1 MAISARLRWTLYGL
15 AAAGTAVAI
24 WTGDPAGGNAPEIVQ
39 PTRTAAPAAG
49 RVPVD
54 RREAIDVHA
63 GDVLAQRKAL
73 SRASS
78 SDPFADDMP
87 APVAAPAPAAQ
98 APSPAA
104 VARSATPA
112 LPFTYIGRWQEKGMR
127 VVYLQENGQHV
138 VQVRGPGP
146 LNDRFA
152 VESIADDRMVLRSQP
167 GGQRY
172 TLLLARTE
180 GAGGAQRPAA
190 PDGGNDAASPQE
202 EN

>member
-1 MAISARLRWTLYGL
+1 MAISARLRWTLYGV
-15 AAAGTAVAI
+15 AAVGTAVAI
-24 WTGDPAGGNAPEIVQ
+24 WSGDPAGGHAPEVVQ
-39 PTRTAAPAAG
+39 PTRAAAPAAG
-49 RVPVD
+49 RVLVD
-54 RREAIDVHA
+54 RRQAIDVQA
-63 GDVLAQRKAL
+63 GDVLAQRMAL

-87 APVAAPAPAAQ
+87 APAAAPVPATQ

-104 VARSATPA
+104 TARAATAA
-112 LPFTYIGRWQEKGMR
+112 LPFTYIGRWQEKGMT
-127 VVYLQENGQHV
+127 VVYLQENGQRV

-172 TLLLARTE
+172 TLLLARPE
-180 GAGGAQRPAA
+180 GTGGAQAPAA
-190 PDGGNDAASPQE
+190 PDAGNDAASPQE

>member
-1 MAISARLRWTLYGL
+1 MVISARLRWTLYGL
-15 AAAGTAVAI
+15 AALGTAAAI
-24 WTGDPAGGNAPEIVQ
+24 WSGDPAGSQAPEVVQ
-39 PTRTAAPAAG
+39 PTRAASPAAG
-49 RVPVD
+49 RVAVD
-54 RREAIDVHA
+54 RRRATTVQA
-63 GDVLAQRKAL
+63 GDVLAQRMAL

-87 APVAAPAPAAQ
+87 AALAAGPVAAQPATPAA
-98 APSPAA
+98 ATVPA
-104 VARSATPA
+104 VPA
-112 LPFTYIGRWQEKGMR
+112 LPFTYIGRWQEKGMT

-152 VESIADDRMVLRSQP
+152 VESIADDRMVLRAQP
-167 GGQRY
+167 GGRRY

-180 GAGGAQRPAA
+180 GGGGAQAPAA
-190 PDGGNDAASPQE
+190 PGGGNEAAPSQE